1 MFRYVLPTLL
11 LTYPAWG
18 SPQRTTG
25 CAIEKEAAPTPI
37 KQTSSMA
44 TSLMTTSDVFFVPIF
59 FEKGSLEDVEAIRAC
74 PWWLWNGW
82 TVCRAPA
89 HSALVL
95 CEPQRLSEFDP
106 TKFVIVKQSNAQTRS
121 VFKCV
126 SPYLSS
132 CSLLSSLFPMFPGT
146 W

>member
-44 TSLMTTSDVFFVPIF
+44 TSLMTDFSFCTNFFL
-59 FEKGSLEDVEAIRAC
+59 KKEDVEAIRAC

-82 TVCRAPA
+82 TVCLAPA

-106 TKFVIVKQSNAQTRS
+106 TKFVIVKQSNAQPRS